1 MVFVKGQSPGFDRF
15 FRIRFYHT
23 YTHLFMV
30 RQLPKQTDKARI
42 SLALDGE
49 LQDCE
54 LQVGRATE
62 KDRVTHPPLTLASLP
77 GSPCLAHS
85 GERRRSFRKML
96 LPNAL
101 LFEKSEL
108 IEDSAGSRC
117 IADPCAS
124 LPLAPKKS
132 RPGIPGRHVAS

>member
-42 SLALDGE
+42 SLALDGK

-62 KDRVTHPPLTLASLP
+62 KDRVTCPH
-77 GSPCLAHS
+77 
-85 GERRRSFRKML
+85 
-96 LPNAL
+96 
-101 LFEKSEL
+101 
-108 IEDSAGSRC
+108 
-117 IADPCAS
+117 
-124 LPLAPKKS
+124 
-132 RPGIPGRHVAS
+132 